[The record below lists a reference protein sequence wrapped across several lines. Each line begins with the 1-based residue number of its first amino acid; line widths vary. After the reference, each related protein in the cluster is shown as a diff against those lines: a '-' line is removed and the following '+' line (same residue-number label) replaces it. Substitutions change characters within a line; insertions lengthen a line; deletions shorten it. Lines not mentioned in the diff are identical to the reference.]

1 MKKLLVSGAGGFVGA
16 RIMTQLAG
24 RYELCAFPKGMLA
37 AADEQTVA
45 DWVRREQPDVIVHTA
60 ALSDTGY
67 SEKHPDES
75 YRANVLLPCWMAAAA
90 QKSGAKLVA
99 FSSDQVYTGLTEHG
113 PFDEDT
119 PLSPANVYGRHKQ
132 EMEQRVL
139 DILPDAVL
147 LRAAWMYDLPGYGLP
162 IRGNFLLNLLT
173 AAMRQETLRFSAWD
187 YRGITY
193 VREAV
198 ERLTQA
204 MELPGGVYN
213 FGSENDCDM
222 VTTARRACELLD
234 IHPVIEAAD
243 WPRSL
248 LMDGGR
254 GQVSAAKD
262 ALAGTALADVPL
274 YGMVK
279 DDHHR
284 TRAIVDSD
292 GREIAINMNRGTFTF
307 ITAIQDETHR
317 FANAYRKQQMK
328 QKSYSSTLTE
338 VPGVGPKTAKALL
351 TQFKSVGAV
360 KDATPDQ
367 LENTPGVGRQLAQTI
382 YDYFHREA

>member
-45 DWVRREQPDVIVHTA
+45 DWVRREQPDVVVHTA

-173 AAMRQETLRFSAWD
+173 AAMRQETLRFSARD

-204 MELPGGVYN
+204 MELQGGVYN

-222 VTTARRACELLD
+222 VTTARRACVLLD
-234 IHPVIEAAD
+234 IHPVIETAD

-254 GQVSAAKD
+254 FRAA
-262 ALAGTALADVPL
+262 AGI
-274 YGMVK
+274 GF
-279 DDHHR
+279 DD
-284 TRAIVDSD
+284 
-292 GREIAINMNRGTFTF
+292 
-307 ITAIQDETHR
+307 
-317 FANAYRKQQMK
+317 
-328 QKSYSSTLTE
+328 TLT
-338 VPGVGPKTAKALL
+338 GVQRCLRDYGLL
-351 TQFKSVGAV
+351 K
-360 KDATPDQ
+360 
-367 LENTPGVGRQLAQTI
+367 
-382 YDYFHREA
+382 

>member
-173 AAMRQETLRFSAWD
+173 AAMRQETLRFSARD

-222 VTTARRACELLD
+222 VTTIRRACALLD

-254 GQVSAAKD
+254 LRAA
-262 ALAGTALADVPL
+262 AGV
-274 YGMVK
+274 GF
-279 DDHHR
+279 DD
-284 TRAIVDSD
+284 
-292 GREIAINMNRGTFTF
+292 
-307 ITAIQDETHR
+307 
-317 FANAYRKQQMK
+317 
-328 QKSYSSTLTE
+328 TLT
-338 VPGVGPKTAKALL
+338 GVQRCLRDYSLL
-351 TQFKSVGAV
+351 K
-360 KDATPDQ
+360 
-367 LENTPGVGRQLAQTI
+367 
-382 YDYFHREA
+382 

>member
-1 MKKLLVSGAGGFVGA
+1 
-16 RIMTQLAG
+16 
-24 RYELCAFPKGMLA
+24 MLA
-37 AADEQTVA
+37 AADEQAVA

-90 QKSGAKLVA
+90 QKSGTKLVA

-119 PLSPANVYGRHKQ
+119 LLSPANVYGRHKQ

-173 AAMRQETLRFSAWD
+173 AAMRQETLRFSARD

-222 VTTARRACELLD
+222 VTTARRACALLD
-234 IHPVIEAAD
+234 IHPVIETAD

-254 GQVSAAKD
+254 FRAV
-262 ALAGTALADVPL
+262 AGV
-274 YGMVK
+274 GF
-279 DDHHR
+279 DD
-284 TRAIVDSD
+284 
-292 GREIAINMNRGTFTF
+292 
-307 ITAIQDETHR
+307 
-317 FANAYRKQQMK
+317 
-328 QKSYSSTLTE
+328 TLT
-338 VPGVGPKTAKALL
+338 GVQRCLRDYSLL
-351 TQFKSVGAV
+351 K
-360 KDATPDQ
+360 
-367 LENTPGVGRQLAQTI
+367 
-382 YDYFHREA
+382 

>member
-45 DWVRREQPDVIVHTA
+45 DWVRREQPDVVVHTA

-173 AAMRQETLRFSAWD
+173 AAMRQETLRFSARD

-198 ERLTQA
+198 ERLAQA

-222 VTTARRACELLD
+222 VTTARRDCALLD
-234 IHPVIEAAD
+234 IHPVIETAD

-254 GQVSAAKD
+254 LRAA
-262 ALAGTALADVPL
+262 AGV
-274 YGMVK
+274 GF
-279 DDHHR
+279 DD
-284 TRAIVDSD
+284 
-292 GREIAINMNRGTFTF
+292 
-307 ITAIQDETHR
+307 
-317 FANAYRKQQMK
+317 
-328 QKSYSSTLTE
+328 TLT
-338 VPGVGPKTAKALL
+338 GVQRCLRDYGLL
-351 TQFKSVGAV
+351 K
-360 KDATPDQ
+360 
-367 LENTPGVGRQLAQTI
+367 
-382 YDYFHREA
+382 